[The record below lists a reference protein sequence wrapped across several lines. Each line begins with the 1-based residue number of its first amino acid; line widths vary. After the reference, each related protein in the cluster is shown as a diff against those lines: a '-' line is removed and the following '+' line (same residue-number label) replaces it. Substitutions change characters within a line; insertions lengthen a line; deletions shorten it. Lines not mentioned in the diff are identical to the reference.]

1 MYFSASLLLAII
13 GVIIGGVT
21 FIFAKEI
28 ILLFGCPPSAVGF
41 AVSYLKIYAVG
52 TVFVML
58 AQGLNSFI
66 LTQGYSFIAMGSV
79 LIGAIFNIILD
90 PTIFKKRAEELK
102 MQNRDIKIKTE

>member
-21 FIFAKEI
+21 FIFANEI

-66 LTQGYSFIAMGSV
+66 LTQGYSFIAMGLV

-90 PTIFKKRAEELK
+90 PTIFKKRAKELK